1 MTSWWVLPD
10 LRVPAGPS
18 SRLAPTTAVRTTL
31 PSSRGPIAVLTGV
44 PAGEARGTLL
54 LVPGYTGS
62 KEDFVPLLDDL
73 ALAGIRAVAVD
84 LPGQYE
90 SDDPG
95 PEESFRPVP
104 LGAVV
109 GELVAL
115 FGAPLVLLGHSFG
128 GLVTRQTLLQ
138 GTTVAGYVIL
148 DSGPA
153 ALPAGLRRTALVG
166 GEPILRA
173 VGPAAVFDGTAA
185 LLGNDLAD
193 PGVAFERRRFLATS
207 PAALLGMGTA
217 LLTEPDLSSDVAAL
231 CAAEGIPVAVIAG
244 VRDDAWPPA
253 EQAVMARTYG
263 TELILIPQA
272 AHSPAIENPRGL
284 LEVLL
289 PLLDTWFA
297 RTGPGPVTTTR

>member
-18 SRLAPTTAVRTTL
+18 SRLHPTSAVPTPL
-31 PSSRGPIAVLTGV
+31 PSSRGPIAALVAS
-44 PAGEARGTLL
+44 PAGRLRGTLL

-73 ALAGIRAVAVD
+73 ALAGIRAVAID

-90 SDDPG
+90 STDPG
-95 PEESFRPVP
+95 PEDSFHPAP

-109 GELVAL
+109 GELVAQ
-115 FGAPLVLLGHSFG
+115 FGSPLALLGHSFG

-138 GTTVAGYVIL
+138 GTDVAGYVVL

-153 ALPAGLRRTALVG
+153 ALPAGRRRSALVD
-166 GEPILRA
+166 GEPMLRA
-173 VGPAAVFDGTAA
+173 VGRAAVFDGTAA
-185 LLGNDLAD
+185 LLGNDLTD

-207 PAALLGMGTA
+207 SAALLGMGTA
-217 LLTEPDLSSDVAAL
+217 LLTEPDRSVEVAAL
-231 CAAEGIPVAVIAG
+231 CKAEGIPVAVIAG
-244 VRDDAWPPA
+244 VGDDAWAPA
-253 EQAVMARTYG
+253 EQAVMARTYD
-263 TELILIPQA
+263 TQLILIPQA
-272 AHSPAIENPRGL
+272 AHSPAVENPRGL

-289 PLLDTWFA
+289 PLLDTWF
-297 RTGPGPVTTTR
+297 G